1 MFRSILCLTIL
12 CTGTVYG
19 AVKQIPIRSGVVLKP
34 GETYTAQVES
44 AKPVEIGWTAVQP
57 KKCADGLRADDPD
70 ESTSSTAVPGGDG
83 GAWGST
89 RPQTE
94 KS

>member
-44 AKPVEIGWTAVQP
+44 AKVVEIGWTA
-57 KKCADGLRADDPD
+57 G
-70 ESTSSTAVPGGDG
+70 
-83 GAWGST
+83 
-89 RPQTE
+89 
-94 KS
+94 